1 MSARLGL
8 LTVCDITA
16 GRRKRYEI
24 NGIGVLRTWDKLLR
38 ALIQVVDDDVVSSD
52 VDKLLLLVHVQAV
65 VELPINSEDK
75 FGCNG
80 YALHAH
86 IRLNHL

>member
-8 LTVCDITA
+8 FTGGDITA

-24 NGIGVLRTWDKLLR
+24 NGIGVLRTWDELLC
-38 ALIQVVDDDVVSSD
+38 ALIQVVYDDIVSSD

-86 IRLNHL
+86 I

>member
-8 LTVCDITA
+8 FTVGDITA
-16 GRRKRYEI
+16 RRRYRYEI
-24 NGIGVLRTWDKLLR
+24 NGIGVLRTWDKLLC
-38 ALIQVVDDDVVSSD
+38 ALIQVVHDDIVSSD
-52 VDKLLLLVHVQAV
+52 VDKLLLLMHVQAI
-65 VELPINSEDK
+65 VELAIDSEDK

-86 IRLNHL
+86 I